1 MSLPFPRPA
10 QVLAKAGRYNVVNAL
25 TGKCLEMN
33 NATSE
38 NGAKAQQWT
47 CGGQAAATWY
57 RF

>member
-1 MSLPFPRPA
+1 MWRHLG
-10 QVLAKAGRYNVVNAL
+10 AGRYNVVNAQ

-33 NATSE
+33 NATTE